1 MYPNENY
8 VNDIKYTIQLNRVIC
23 RLLGIWPET
32 KSSFLEHLKKISL
45 ILGCY
50 FLLGCELIPTIL
62 YIVFVEK
69 RTRIRLKLIS
79 SVMFTILAVL
89 KYSSLVLSKNQVRNC
104 LARMKDDWRNVTST
118 SARTSMIHKAMT
130 ARRLLILCGIFM
142 YISGLYFR
150 TIVPLSKG
158 KTITNQNITIRH
170 LPCPSYFVLFNG
182 QISPAYEIM
191 FFIQFFSGFIKY
203 TITVVIC
210 SLAALFIMHTCGQ
223 LEILMTLINSLINE
237 TEEKNLDKKLAFTV
251 EHQIKMRNFL
261 RLVQSTLQYTSLLE
275 VMGCTIIV
283 CLLGHDVITGEKLAL
298 TVCTLA
304 WYRLPNAKA
313 RALIL
318 VIATSIVPAK
328 LKAGKFFDLSIR
340 TFGDVSNGFTCKK

>member
-1 MYPNENY
+1 
-8 VNDIKYTIQLNRVIC
+8 
-23 RLLGIWPET
+23 
-32 KSSFLEHLKKISL
+32 
-45 ILGCY
+45 
-50 FLLGCELIPTIL
+50 
-62 YIVFVEK
+62 
-69 RTRIRLKLIS
+69 
-79 SVMFTILAVL
+79 MFTILAVL

-104 LARMKDDWRNVTST
+104 LARMKDDWRNVIST
-118 SARTSMIHKAMT
+118 SARNSMIHKAMT
-130 ARRLLILCGIFM
+130 ARRLLILCSIFM

-158 KTITNQNITIRH
+158 KTITNQNVTIRH

-210 SLAALFIMHTCGQ
+210 SLAALFVMHTCGQ

-283 CLLGHDVITGEKLAL
+283 CLLGHDVITVRLNNYAVITEWEDQNVISMCSYLILLTSIGFNIYIFCFIGEQLSIEGEKLAL
-298 TVCTLA
+298 TVCTMA

-318 VIATSIVPAK
+318 VIVTSIVPAK

-340 TFGDVSNGFTCKK
+340 TFGDVVKTAVTYLNFIRKMME